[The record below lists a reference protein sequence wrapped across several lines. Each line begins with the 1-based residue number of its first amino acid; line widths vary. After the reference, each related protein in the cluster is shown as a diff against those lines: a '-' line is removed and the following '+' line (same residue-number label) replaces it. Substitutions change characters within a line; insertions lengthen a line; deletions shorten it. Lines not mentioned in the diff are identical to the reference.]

1 VLAVYFKL
9 IFVPTGLHMERDV
22 AINTSFFQWPV
33 WLGALIVLFILYLLR
48 YFYKKDRFRVKASKE
63 KISNFRMWL
72 FGWGWFFIG
81 LAPTAGIFPINA
93 LIYEHWLYFSLFGF
107 FTLVAYYGDILFQ
120 WLIDYVRPLGYV
132 LGLLF
137 IIFCVFLGV
146 QTIRRNI
153 IWGDLERFYNNV
165 LYYEPRNVRVLN
177 NLANYYSD
185 NGRLGDA
192 EKLLWKAVDADDL
205 QPAPYYNLGNLLRD
219 RKDYAGAAELY
230 KKSIIV
236 DKHFLFSYTNL
247 AAIYVQQGNLPG
259 ALEYL
264 EQLKTIEPNN
274 YGAYYNIG
282 FVYNALGKK
291 KDALEAL
298 NIGLQLVKGNSGL
311 ESKFTEAINRLK

>member
-1 VLAVYFKL
+1 
-9 IFVPTGLHMERDV
+9 M
-22 AINTSFFQWPV
+22 
-33 WLGALIVLFILYLLR
+33 
-48 YFYKKDRFRVKASKE
+48 
-63 KISNFRMWL
+63 
-72 FGWGWFFIG
+72 
-81 LAPTAGIFPINA
+81 
-93 LIYEHWLYFSLFGF
+93 
-107 FTLVAYYGDILFQ
+107 
-120 WLIDYVRPLGYV
+120 
-132 LGLLF
+132 LF